1 MQCEFPDEDIMVV
14 LQEEETPKEGKWIM
28 LFDGASNV
36 LGHEIGAILIS
47 PEKQYIPIITSLCF
61 EYTSNV
67 AKYEVCTLGLQAT
80 VESKVK
86 KLKVYGDSTLVI
98 NQLNGEWETQ
108 DAKLIPYQTYIKELM
123 KQFEEIS
130 FDHIIQENNQL
141 VDALATL
148 SFMFALSED
157 EDMPHTKI
165 QCCGKPAYCHLVE
178 EELDGKPW
186 YYDIKKYIK
195 SREYSPSDLENDK
208 RTLRRL
214 LMNFFLN

>member
-1 MQCEFPDEDIMVV
+1 
-14 LQEEETPKEGKWIM
+14 
-28 LFDGASNV
+28 
-36 LGHEIGAILIS
+36 
-47 PEKQYIPIITSLCF
+47 
-61 EYTSNV
+61 
-67 AKYEVCTLGLQAT
+67 
-80 VESKVK
+80 
-86 KLKVYGDSTLVI
+86 
-98 NQLNGEWETQ
+98 
-108 DAKLIPYQTYIKELM
+108 M

-214 LMNFFLN
+214 LMNFFLNWDVLYKRNHDMVLLRCIDIVEVQRNIREVHKGSFGTHSSGQAMARKILRASYYRLTMKANCFCYLRKFHKSQMYADNINVPRTS